1 MRITPFVVLIAL
13 AGFTGCGLFGGGGS
27 AEPRG
32 EPPAAPAATA
42 PGPEGDR
49 TAVGGLQPHEAWRL
63 DDSEHGAHVEAF
75 YAQGYHYCDAVM
87 LAGLW
92 ELDTWDAKVKA
103 GFLVRQQ
110 GTDGVATAVE
120 SARSAT
126 RAGRLEGCG
135 WEMLASFDDVVALSQ
150 LWGQDTSEV
159 KVRLERKAAWG
170 QTALVAEEIALARQ
184 GHDPHGVET
193 EGEEHDAALAEERWM
208 RAFFD
213 SPKVDYCHARML
225 SAAWGG
231 SVSEAKSAL
240 GYKISME
247 LWDSLGSAKE
257 TARQHAQA
265 NPGAR
270 CSFVET
276 SFTPADARKLA
287 SLWSV
292 SLAEAEAALA
302 NKYTYGLE
310 DSIRA
315 ELRGG

>member
-1 MRITPFVVLIAL
+1 MRITPYVVIIAL
-13 AGFTGCGLFGGGGS
+13 VGFTGCGLFGGGER
-27 AEPRG
+27 AT
-32 EPPAAPAATA
+32 PPAQPVPSGDAL
-42 PGPEGDR
+42 GDR
-49 TAVGGLQPHEAWRL
+49 TAVGGLQPHEMWRL
-63 DDSEHGAHVEAF
+63 DDSQHGDHVDAF

-103 GFLVRQQ
+103 GYLVRQQ
-110 GTDGVATAVE
+110 GTDAVGTAVE

-126 RAGRLEGCG
+126 RAGRIPGCG
-135 WEMLASFDDVVALSQ
+135 WDMLASFEDIVALSQ

-159 KVRLERKAAWG
+159 KARVERKAAWG
-170 QTALVAEEIALARQ
+170 QHALLAEEIALAQRSRD
-184 GHDPHGVET
+184 GHGVET
-193 EGEEHDAALAEERWM
+193 EGEELDAAMAEERWL

-231 SVSEAKSAL
+231 SVSEAKSTL
-240 GYKISME
+240 GYKVAHQ
-247 LWDSLGSAKE
+247 LWDSLAMAKE
-257 TARQHAQA
+257 AARQHAQET
-265 NPGAR
+265 PSAR

-287 SLWSV
+287 SLWSI

-302 NKYTYGLE
+302 SKYTYGLE
-310 DSIRA
+310 DSVRA